1 VDVLEEGFGRPVG
14 QRSHAI
20 DQFVR

>member
-20 DQFVR
+20 DQFAR